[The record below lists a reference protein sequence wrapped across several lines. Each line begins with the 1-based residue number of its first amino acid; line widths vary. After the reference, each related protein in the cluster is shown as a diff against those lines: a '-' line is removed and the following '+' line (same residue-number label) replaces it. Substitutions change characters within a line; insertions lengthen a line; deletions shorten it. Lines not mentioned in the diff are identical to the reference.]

1 MCPVGSKTKPRPVPP
16 AEAVGDEGYEVQA
29 GECIN
34 VIADRFGFF
43 SKTLW
48 NHPKN
53 ARLKSERKDPNIL
66 LPGDRVFIPEKSLR
80 EESAA
85 TGQRGRFR
93 RKGVPSRMKVRLQR
107 CGTAEPYANKRYV
120 LNVDGKLSEGT
131 VDGEGNVALPIPPG
145 TKNAVLTVGEGE
157 GQESFDLDF
166 GTLDPPDSIRGAQQR
181 LKNLGF
187 LSGEP
192 EGKWDAV
199 SESALVRFQ
208 AQHVV
213 TGDEE
218 PSGVFDEKTK
228 EKLKAVHEC

>member
-1 MCPVGSKTKPRPVPP
+1 MCAAGSKPKPRPAPLARP
-16 AEAVGDEGYEVQA
+16 AGEEGYEVRQ
-29 GECIN
+29 GECLN
-34 VIADRFGFF
+34 VIADRSGFF
-43 SKTLW
+43 WQTLW

-66 LPGDRVFIPEKSLR
+66 LPGDRVFIPEKTPR

-85 TGQRGRFR
+85 TEQRQRFR
-93 RKGVPSRMKVRLQR
+93 RKGVPSKMKIRLQR

-145 TKNAVLTVGEGE
+145 TRKAVLTVGEGQA
-157 GQESFDLDF
+157 QESFDLEF
-166 GTLDPPDSIRGAQQR
+166 GALDPPDSIRGAQQR
-181 LKNLGF
+181 LRNLGF

-192 EGKWDAV
+192 KERWDAP

-208 AQHVV
+208 AQHLV

-228 EKLKAVHEC
+228 EKLKEVHEC

>member
-1 MCPVGSKTKPRPVPP
+1 MSSAGSKPKPRPVPP
-16 AEAVGDEGYEVQA
+16 AKPVGDEGYEVKA
-29 GECIN
+29 GECLN

-43 SKTLW
+43 PKTLW
-48 NHPKN
+48 DHPKN
-53 ARLKSERKDPNIL
+53 ARLKSDRKDPNVL
-66 LPGDRVFIPEKSLR
+66 LPGDRVFIPEKTPR
-80 EESAA
+80 EESTA
-85 TGQRGRFR
+85 TGQRQRFR
-93 RKGVPSRMKVRLQR
+93 RKGVPSKMKIRLQR

-120 LNVDGKLSEGT
+120 LNLDGKLSEGT

-145 TKNAVLTVGEGE
+145 TRNAVLTVGEGE
-157 GQESFDLDF
+157 AQENFDLEF
-166 GTLDPPDSIRGAQQR
+166 GALDPPDSIRGAQQR

-187 LSGEP
+187 LPGEP
-192 EGKWDAV
+192 KETWDRV

-208 AQHVV
+208 ARHVV

>member
-1 MCPVGSKTKPRPVPP
+1 MCAAGSKPKPRPASP
-16 AEAVGDEGYEVQA
+16 AKPVGDEGYEVQA
-29 GECIN
+29 GECLN

-43 SKTLW
+43 PKTLW
-48 NHPKN
+48 DHPKN
-53 ARLKSERKDPNIL
+53 AALKSGRKDPNVL
-66 LPGDRVFIPEKSLR
+66 LPGDRVFIPEKALR

-85 TGQRGRFR
+85 TGQRQRFR
-93 RKGVPSRMKVRLQR
+93 RKGVPSKMKIRLQR

-145 TKNAVLTVGEGE
+145 TRKAVLTVGEGE
-157 GQESFDLDF
+157 AQESFDLEF
-166 GTLDPPDSIRGAQQR
+166 GALDPPDSIRGAQQR
-181 LKNLGF
+181 LRNLGF

-192 EGKWDAV
+192 MGKWDPA

-208 AQHVV
+208 VQHVV

-218 PSGVFDEKTK
+218 PSGVFDEMTK